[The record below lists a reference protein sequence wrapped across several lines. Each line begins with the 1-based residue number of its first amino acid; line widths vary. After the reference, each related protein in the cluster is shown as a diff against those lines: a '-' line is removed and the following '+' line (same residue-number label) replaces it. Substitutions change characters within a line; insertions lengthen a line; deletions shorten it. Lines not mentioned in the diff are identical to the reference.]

1 MYTHLRKGGYN
12 INKEKEDHQLFKLF
26 ITYCWTSHIKE
37 GSMSDLQGMWN
48 MQKSFLRKRQGVNP
62 LEKCKYK
69 IFIALYTRIIILKP
83 SDLPHVTPGSVF

>member
-1 MYTHLRKGGYN
+1 
-12 INKEKEDHQLFKLF
+12 
-26 ITYCWTSHIKE
+26 
-37 GSMSDLQGMWN
+37 

-83 SDLPHVTPGSVF
+83 SDLPHVTPGSVFWNFTVYLRAECILLFWISRQV